1 MGVNLL
7 TRLIGKR
14 RALKCYW
21 MRYLQRFRNNNDLP
35 PFPAKPV
42 LNSVIVFP
50 YPCSVNGCFIALL
63 FSAKYS

>member
-1 MGVNLL
+1 M
-7 TRLIGKR
+7 KF
-14 RALKCYW
+14 YW
-21 MRYLQRFRNNNDLP
+21 MRYLQRFRDNNDLP

-42 LNSVIVFP
+42 LNSMIVFP